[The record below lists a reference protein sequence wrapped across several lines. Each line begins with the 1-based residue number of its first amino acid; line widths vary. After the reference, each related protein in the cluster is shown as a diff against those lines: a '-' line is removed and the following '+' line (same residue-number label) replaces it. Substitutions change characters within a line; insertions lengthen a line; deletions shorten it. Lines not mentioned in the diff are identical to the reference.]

1 MPKKR
6 RNFSAEFKTN
16 VVLELIAGKKSIAEA
31 SREYNIKDTVLSRWK
46 QEFLNKATQVFEQ
59 PQDQQEKDARIAELE
74 RMVGKLTMKVELQH
88 LPWRAVP
95 GKKVLNLGDTRSGS
109 DE

>member
-6 RNFSAEFKTN
+6 RNFSAEFKTR
-16 VVLELIAGKKSIAEA
+16 VVLELIAGKKSLAEA

-46 QEFLNKATQVFEQ
+46 QEFVANATQVFEQ
-59 PQDQQEKDARIAELE
+59 PQDMQEKDARIAELE
-74 RMVGKLTMKVELQH
+74 RMVGKLAMKIELQ
-88 LPWRAVP
+88 
-95 GKKVLNLGDTRSGS
+95 KKVLSLGDTRSPN